1 MATRKESDLYAP
13 VKAFLEGQGYVVR
26 GEVHDCD
33 LVAVQ
38 GEEVLVVELKA
49 AFNLALVL
57 QGIARQRLTDNVYLA
72 VEAPRTQRSEPRW
85 TEVRE
90 LCRRLGLGLLAVL
103 FFERKSPLVQ
113 VVCDPDV
120 YTPRRSP
127 KKRGL
132 LLKEFHRRSGDHNT
146 GGVTRR
152 PIVTAYREEA
162 LQVAVHLREQGPAA
176 PRAVAKATGLATA
189 AAILQKD
196 YYGWFERVARGIYQ
210 LTPKGE
216 HALALYADVVVGG

>member
-33 LVAVQ
+33 LVAVR
-38 GEEVLVVELKA
+38 GEQVLVVELKA

-57 QGIARQRLTDNVYLA
+57 QGVARQRLTDNVYVA
-72 VEAPRTQRSEPRW
+72 VEAPRSQRSEPRW

-103 FFERKSPLVQ
+103 FFERKRPLVE
-113 VVCDPDV
+113 VVCDPEA
-120 YTPRRSP
+120 YTPRKSP

-162 LQVAVHLREQGPAA
+162 LRVAAYLREQGPAA
-176 PRAVAKATGLATA
+176 PRSIAQATGLAQA
-189 AAILQKD
+189 GAILRKD
-196 YYGWFERVARGIYQ
+196 YYGWFERVAKGIYQ
-210 LTPKGE
+210 LTPKGDQ
-216 HALALYADVVVGG
+216 ALTLYADVVAGG